1 MEEKTV
7 TLKLSEE
14 TYYKLANRI
23 NKENA
28 SEQSMNMFMQEVL
41 EQFVEDLND
50 NVESIR
56 DANLSESLAFKN
68 REQLD
73 KVFAKEWFENSKW
86 RKNNSGTWLAKRLFD
101 SGLLGKQLY
110 FISSHHD
117 YFFFEKV
124 VGFKERYHK
133 YPDEYHKALFYCLGI
148 NCDTRQNFDRIYD
161 LENDC
166 IKPECLKEGWQTSG
180 SKKVVRMAFCLFC
193 NGIPSV
199 DENESADDQLHEC
212 RQYTAEEL
220 FCCAYAPFFWQAIKI
235 RYPEYESYDKERY
248 ALLGGS
254 D

>member
-7 TLKLSEE
+7 TIKLSEE
-14 TYYKLANRI
+14 AYYKFANRMNI
-23 NKENA
+23 ANA
-28 SEQSMNMFMQEVL
+28 SEQSVNLFMQEVL

-56 DANLSESLAFKN
+56 DAKLSESLAFKN

-73 KVFAKEWFENSKW
+73 KVFAKEWFENGKW
-86 RKNNSGTWLAKRLFD
+86 RKN
-101 SGLLGKQLY
+101 GKQFY

-117 YFFFEKV
+117 YFFLGKV
-124 VGFKERYHK
+124 VEFKKRYHK

-193 NGIPSV
+193 NGVPSV
-199 DENESADDQLHEC
+199 DENESADDQLYEC

-220 FCCAYAPFFWQAIKI
+220 FYCTYAPFFWQAIKI
-235 RYPEYESYDKERY
+235 RYPEYESYNKELY
-248 ALLGGS
+248 ARLGGS